1 MKFFSSSVTSSLSFA
16 APSLQ
21 PRAGIKRRD
30 PTDKS
35 DSLACGSGK
44 SEWSGEGDR
53 GERTRF
59 LFLLA
64 MASSTTQASVY
75 YSPLVELPTL
85 FSLFPAL
92 ARSFSFPILL
102 IFLSAFT
109 RQASREGDRLRKKEK
124 KTAPFVSSRQAEKRA
139 LSIAVDYFRRPRFLF
154 LDSLSTSGSY

>member
-1 MKFFSSSVTSSLSFA
+1 MKFLEVFPLSSVTFSLSFA

-35 DSLACGSGK
+35 VSLACGSGK

-64 MASSTTQASVY
+64 MASSTTHASVY

-102 IFLSAFT
+102 RIHT
-109 RQASREGDRLRKKEK
+109 TG
-124 KTAPFVSSRQAEKRA
+124 
-139 LSIAVDYFRRPRFLF
+139 IA
-154 LDSLSTSGSY
+154 